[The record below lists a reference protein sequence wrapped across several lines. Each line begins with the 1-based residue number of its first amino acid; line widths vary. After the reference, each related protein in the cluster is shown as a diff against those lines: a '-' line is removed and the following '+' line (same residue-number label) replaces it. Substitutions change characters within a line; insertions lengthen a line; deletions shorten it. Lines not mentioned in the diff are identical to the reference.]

1 MCGKNTVTVMPAI
14 DESSDF
20 YWIEE
25 TLQGNVRS
33 FSNLIVQ
40 YQDRI
45 YTIVVRSIQHQEDA
59 KDITQN
65 VFINAFSHLKKFRQ
79 ECSFQTWLYRIAINQ
94 IRNYWRN
101 TKNRLVI
108 AESEQFQSAEK
119 DENKVREFSDALQK
133 FDSDESKQTINE
145 LLSFLPLEQRQLFV
159 FHYVMGYSCQEIA
172 EILKT
177 SASNVKIQLY
187 RGRQFLFN
195 KFKNIFE

>member
-1 MCGKNTVTVMPAI
+1 MPVM
-14 DESSDF
+14 DESNDF
-20 YWIEE
+20 FWIEE
-25 TLQGNVRS
+25 TLQGKVRS
-33 FSNLIVQ
+33 FSNLIVK

-45 YTIVVRSIQHQEDA
+45 FTIVVRSIQHPEDA

-65 VFINAFSHLKKFRQ
+65 VFINAYSHLKKFRQ
-79 ECSFQTWLYRIAINQ
+79 ECSFQTWLYRIALNQ
-94 IRNYWRN
+94 IQNYWRN
-101 TKNRLVI
+101 KKNRPVI
-108 AESEQFQSAEK
+108 AESEQLQSTSEK
-119 DENKVREFSDALQK
+119 NENTVREFSDALQK
-133 FDSDESKQTINE
+133 FDSEESKQTIKE

>member
-1 MCGKNTVTVMPAI
+1 MSVT
-14 DESSDF
+14 DESNDLN
-20 YWIEE
+20 WIEE
-25 TLQGNVRS
+25 TLTGNVRS
-33 FSNLIVQ
+33 FSNLIVK

-45 YTIVVRSIQHQEDA
+45 YTIVVRSIQHPEDA

-65 VFINAFSHLKKFRQ
+65 VFINAYSHLKKFRHK
-79 ECSFQTWLYRIAINQ
+79 CLFQTWLYRIALNQ

-101 TKNRLVI
+101 KKNRPVI
-108 AESEQFQSAEK
+108 TESEQLQSSGK
-119 DENKVREFSDALQK
+119 DENTLKEFSDALQK
-133 FDSDESKQTINE
+133 FDSEESKQTINE
-145 LLSFLPLEQRQLFV
+145 MLSFLPLEQRQLFV

-187 RGRQFLFN
+187 RGRKFLFN